1 MRDIRPSICDIAA
14 SLRKDA
20 LVVITIEEGVLRLAR
35 LALILPRPTAAA
47 RTDTVSFQTSLL
59 KDDDEPP

>member
-20 LVVITIEEGVLRLAR
+20 LVVITIEEGVFRLAR
-35 LALILPRPTAAA
+35 LALILP
-47 RTDTVSFQTSLL
+47 
-59 KDDDEPP
+59 